1 MDASAIISRHSD
13 LAGEAANQTASWR
26 HPVVEDTQ
34 RACGYARFMTSDVD
48 WRNVG

>member
-1 MDASAIISRHSD
+1 MDARAIISRHSD
-13 LAGEAANQTASWR
+13 LAGEAENQRASWR

-34 RACGYARFMTSDVD
+34 RACGDARFMRSDVA